1 MSDPSNPRA
10 WIERAEEDYIMARSA
25 LRRKRPLAYSACF
38 HAQQCA
44 EKYLKAL
51 LVVKASVFPKTH
63 DLLVLRDLVE
73 KAGVTITVEAQ
84 QLQILSDYAVWTRYP
99 GEDPTVEDAQ
109 EAMAIAKRVRHFAR
123 HLLSDY
129 ASLPT

>member
-1 MSDPSNPRA
+1 MSDPSNPAA
-10 WIERAEEDYIMARSA
+10 WVERAEEDYLMARSA
-25 LRRKRPLAYSACF
+25 LRRKRPLAYSDCF

-51 LVVKASVFPKTH
+51 LVAKASAFPKTH

-73 KAGVTITVEAQ
+73 KTGVMVTVEAK

-99 GEDPTVEDAQ
+99 GEDPTVEDAR
-109 EAMAIAKRVRHFAR
+109 EAMAIAKSVRRFAR
-123 HLLSDY
+123 RLLPDQD
-129 ASLPT
+129 